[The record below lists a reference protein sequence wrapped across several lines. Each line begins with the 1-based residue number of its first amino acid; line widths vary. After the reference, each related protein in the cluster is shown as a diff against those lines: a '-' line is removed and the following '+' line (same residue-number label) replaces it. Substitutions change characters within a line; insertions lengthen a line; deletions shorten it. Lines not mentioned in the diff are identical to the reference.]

1 MERWTIAPDHLDRVR
16 DYEQRLAQGRPV
28 AIETLSTLPIERQ
41 IGAEGATWLDRQL
54 IREVNHERADHGFGR
69 DVRQALVRRQQWL
82 IDQEL
87 MQRDG
92 NDVVFRKE
100 ILNVLQQR
108 ELRQVGNQLSAQIG
122 KTFVDPIPGVRVDGV
137 YRQAVDL
144 ASGRFALIEKSLE
157 FTLVP
162 WRPVLERQIGRA
174 VSGIPRGDD
183 FDWTIGRGRGGP
195 SL

>member
-1 MERWTIAPDHLDRVR
+1 M
-16 DYEQRLAQGRPV
+16 
-28 AIETLSTLPIERQ
+28 AIETLSTVPIERQ
-41 IGAEGATWLDRQL
+41 VGAEGATWLDRQL
-54 IREVNHERADHGFGR
+54 TREVDQDRAGHGFGR

-82 IDQEL
+82 IEQGL

-92 NDVVFRKE
+92 NDVLYRKD
-100 ILNVLQQR
+100 ILDVLRQR
-108 ELRQVGNQLSAQIG
+108 EVRQVGSQLEAQIG
-122 KTFVDPIPGVRVDGV
+122 KSFVDPIPGVRVDGV
-137 YRQAVDL
+137 YRQTVDM

-162 WRPVLERQIGRA
+162 WRPALERHIGRA
-174 VSGIPRGDD
+174 VSGIPHGDG

>member
-1 MERWTIAPDHLDRVR
+1 DILD
-16 DYEQRLAQGRPV
+16 
-28 AIETLSTLPIERQ
+28 
-41 IGAEGATWLDRQL
+41 
-54 IREVNHERADHGFGR
+54 
-69 DVRQALVRRQQWL
+69 
-82 IDQEL
+82 
-87 MQRDG
+87 
-92 NDVVFRKE
+92 
-100 ILNVLQQR
+100 VLRQR
-108 ELRQVGNQLSAQIG
+108 EQRQVGSQLEAQIG

-162 WRPVLERQIGRA
+162 WRPALERHIGRA
-174 VSGIPRGDD
+174 VSGIPHGDG